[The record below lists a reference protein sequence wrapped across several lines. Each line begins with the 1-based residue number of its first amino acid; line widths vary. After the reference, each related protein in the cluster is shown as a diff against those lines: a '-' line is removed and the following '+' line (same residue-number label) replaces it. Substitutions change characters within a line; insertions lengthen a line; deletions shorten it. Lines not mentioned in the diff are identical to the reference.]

1 VTEIAKMAIVDK
13 IQKEFKK
20 HGLDVK
26 YQKEIEAWKKNK
38 REKIYSKKMEKQ
50 VLDEIDR
57 FIKDR
62 DKI

>member
-1 VTEIAKMAIVDK
+1 MTEIAKMAIVDK

-20 HGLDVK
+20 RGLDVK